1 MGSFGELQAITPCPH
16 QAGHDPQLL
25 DRIAALLAE
34 AETQLLEDTQS
45 AYLQVEQAMTLLRQ
59 VNACKQCGI
68 RHCANGLTRW
78 QTRRLD
84 QYIGDNLATAIRT
97 CDLAAQLSLSSSHF
111 SHVFKQT
118 FGVTPLAYVAR
129 KRIEAAREMMLSTDQ
144 PLTQIAH
151 AHGFCDQSHFTRTF
165 RRETGLSPLI
175 WRQRCT
181 AKSKATAE
189 P

>member
-1 MGSFGELQAITPCPH
+1 MGSFGELQAIAPCLH

-68 RHCANGLTRW
+68 RQCANGLTRW